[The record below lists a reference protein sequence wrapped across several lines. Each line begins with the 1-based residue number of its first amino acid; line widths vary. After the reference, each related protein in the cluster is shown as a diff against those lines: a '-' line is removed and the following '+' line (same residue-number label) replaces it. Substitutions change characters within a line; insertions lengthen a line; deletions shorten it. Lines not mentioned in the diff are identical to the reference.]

1 MNLTQKI
8 LFLLGITVF
17 VVMGIFPPWTPKNET
32 ADMLLKL
39 TEGDYHKPNAQVTSI
54 KSEPI
59 LSKRSF
65 YNYHF
70 ILCRPRV
77 AKTKDGYEMPLL
89 IKIDIVKLS
98 VQWLIVAA
106 ITSGLVVLFAANP
119 KVLIRQPVR

>member
-1 MNLTQKI
+1 MRKRD
-8 LFLLGITVF
+8 
-17 VVMGIFPPWTPKNET
+17 MGIFPPWTPKIET
-32 ADMLLKL
+32 EDMLSKL
-39 TEGDYHKPNAQVTSI
+39 TEGDYLKLNAQITSVI
-54 KSEPI
+54 
-59 LSKRSF
+59 SKQRSF

-106 ITSGLVVLFAANP
+106 ITSGFVVLFATKP
-119 KVLIRQPVR
+119 KVQTRPDY